1 MSLVLLGDSF
11 SVADQGKSAQT
22 HWAIL
27 EKMGVFLR
35 EFYWRFFFLLRL
47 PVLLK
52 GLGDGQEGPHVLSIP
67 HPHPCL
73 CRIHNHRMGPGFKDF
88 LPPSSFLP
96 CTPHVLFPDASQPY
110 QMYSLY
116 SI

>member
-1 MSLVLLGDSF
+1 VSLVLLGDSF

-47 PVLLK
+47 LLLK
-52 GLGDGQEGPHVLSIP
+52 
-67 HPHPCL
+67 
-73 CRIHNHRMGPGFKDF
+73 
-88 LPPSSFLP
+88 
-96 CTPHVLFPDASQPY
+96 A
-110 QMYSLY
+110 
-116 SI
+116 